1 MSVKEVLERR
11 EPANMIANKWT
22 TSDGSPT
29 DSRNPADLDQVVGVV
44 PDSTAADV
52 DAAIAAAAAALPAWA
67 ATPGPVRGDI
77 LRRFNELIGESADEL
92 AQLMT
97 REMGKPLA
105 ESVAEIGRARGELD
119 YAAGEGTRLHGT
131 SVPSRSPSQLVVTD
145 LEPLGVI
152 GAITPWN
159 FPLVA
164 PMRKIGPALV
174 CGNTVVLKP
183 APATPLTALALA
195 TLARDAGVPDGVLNV
210 VTGDGATVG
219 ARLVADPRVA
229 GISFTGSTAVGRSIG
244 EAVGGRLGK
253 VQLELGGKNAA
264 YIHSASNLEKAVAHI
279 TSAAIQTTGQRCTS
293 ISRVI
298 VQDEIA
304 DEVVRLLTE
313 TYDGYVVGSGL
324 DPATQVGPLVNQGQY
339 DRVAGYVEQG
349 VADGAERTTAPRE
362 VPDGLFYPPTVLDR
376 VTPDMSVARDEI
388 FGPVLSVLRV
398 SGVDEAIAVTNDN
411 EYGLAAVVF
420 SESLEVAMHFSRSVS
435 AGMVHVNHGTISQPH
450 VPFGGVK
457 NSGLGE
463 FSIGFTAKDF
473 FTQTKVTYLS
483 PEVI

>member
-1 MSVKEVLERR
+1 MSVQEVLERR
-11 EPANMIANKWT
+11 EPANMIANRWT
-22 TSDGSPT
+22 TSDGAPT
-29 DSRNPADLDQVVGVV
+29 ESRDPADLDRVVGVV
-44 PDSTAADV
+44 PDSTTADIE
-52 DAAIAAAAAALPAWA
+52 AAIAAAATALPGWA

-77 LRRFNELIGESADEL
+77 LRRFNELIGENSDEL

-105 ESVAEIGRARGELD
+105 ESVGEIGRARGELD
-119 YAAGEGTRLHGT
+119 YAAGEGMRLHGT
-131 SVPSRSPSQLVVTD
+131 TVPSRSPSQLVITD

-159 FPLVA
+159 FPVVA
-164 PMRKIGPALV
+164 PIRKIAPALV

-264 YIHSASNLEKAVAHI
+264 YIHSASDLEKAVAHI

-293 ISRVI
+293 ISRVL

-304 DEVVRLLTE
+304 DEVVRMLTE
-313 TYDGYVVGSGL
+313 TYDSYVVGSGL
-324 DPATQVGPLVNQGQY
+324 DPATQVGPLVNRGQY

-376 VTPDMSVARDEI
+376 VAPDMSVAREEI

-398 SGVDEAIAVTNDN
+398 SSVDEAITITNEN

-420 SESLEVAMHFSRSVS
+420 SESLDVAMRFSRSVS

-457 NSGLGE
+457 SSGSGE

-483 PEVI
+483 PEVV